1 MEPKALLQNL
11 TEAGATKFVLSD
23 INNTSACLDTV
34 RMTQDMEI
42 EPVLG
47 IDFRNSAWQC
57 YVGIAKNNTG
67 FHQLNTHLSEHL
79 HAKKHFEERAP
90 ELEDT
95 LIIYP
100 FSAVK
105 NCSWITE
112 LRNNEFIGV
121 TPRDLNVVRFSKI
134 ATLLK
139 EKLVILQTITFRGKR
154 DFNGHRL
161 LRAIANNCL
170 LSKLPVSEQGNPEDK
185 VLSME
190 ELKEIYADFP
200 HIIKQSEELL
210 KQCSIH
216 YDFGTEHPHKN
227 LKVYSTSEE
236 DDYELIR
243 KLAMDGLAYRYP
255 EPTQEV
261 LDRIEKELHIIKEKN
276 FISYFLINWDITS
289 YARSKGYFYVGRG
302 SGANSVIAYL
312 LKITNVDP
320 IDLDLY
326 FERFINLY
334 RQNPPDFDIDFSWT
348 DRDDVTRY
356 IFERFDH
363 VTLLAVYNTFQYRAV
378 VRELGKVFGL
388 PKHEIDLLS
397 SGKFTISALDHL
409 SQLVLRYSTL
419 IQGFPNHLSVHACG
433 ILITQNP
440 IHTYCGTF
448 LPPKGYPTTQIDM
461 VIAEDVGIHKFDILS
476 QRGLGKI
483 KDTLAIVRYN
493 RPLEAQIDI
502 HDIQRFKEDEGI
514 KHMLRNA
521 EAIGCFY
528 VESPAMRMLLKKL
541 QVDDYLG
548 LVAASSVIRPGV
560 AKSGMMK
567 EYIQRFRFPEK
578 RKDAHPAMLEIMPD
592 TFGVMVYQEDVIKV
606 AHYFAG
612 LDLGEADVLRRGMS
626 GKFRSRD
633 EFNKAKDAFF
643 TKAQAK
649 GHAAEMV
656 AEVWRQVESFA
667 GYAFAKGH
675 SASYAVESYQSL
687 FLKTYYPLEYM
698 VATINNS
705 GGFYSPE
712 FYVHEARMH
721 GADIQP
727 PCINRS
733 GAETI
738 IYDKSVVLGFGMIR
752 ALNHDAIKNI
762 LKCKMEGDEFLSFH
776 DFTERTN
783 LSLEQVSLLIRVG
796 AFRFTG
802 EGKKELLW
810 KAHLSIHKKPKTE
823 APLKLAL
830 ESAPKEYKI
839 PPLYTAHL
847 EDAFDHLEL
856 LGFPLCHPFELLKTG
871 VEGHVLSEDL
881 PRCNGKKVTTV
892 GYLVTV
898 KTTKTANGR
907 AMYFGTFVDQKGDWL
922 DSVHFP
928 PIAEKYPFRGKGI
941 YLIYGKV
948 TEEFGCYQIEAEFL
962 DKLSIVPD
970 PRYDDARTTTQMQI
984 FEY

>member
-1 MEPKALLQNL
+1 M
-11 TEAGATKFVLSD
+11 LSD
-23 INNTSACLDTV
+23 INNTSACLETV
-34 RMTQDMEI
+34 RMAQDMEI

-47 IDFRNSAWQC
+47 IDFRNSAWKC
-57 YVGIAKNNTG
+57 YVGIAKNNHG
-67 FHQLNTHLSEHL
+67 FHQLNNHLSEHL
-79 HAKKHFEERAP
+79 HAKKPFEDRAP

-95 LIIYP
+95 LVIYP
-100 FSAVK
+100 FFAVK
-105 NCSWITE
+105 E
-112 LRNNEFIGV
+112 LDWVSDLRFNEFIGI
-121 TPRDLNVVRFSKI
+121 TPRDLNLVRFSKI

-139 EKLVILQTITFRGKR
+139 DKLVILQTTTFRGKR

-161 LRAIANNCL
+161 LRAIDNNCL
-170 LSKLPVSEQGNPEDK
+170 LSKLPVFEQGHPDDK
-185 VLSME
+185 VHSVK
-190 ELKEIYADFP
+190 ELKEIYKDFP
-200 HIIKQSEELL
+200 HIIKQSESLL
-210 KQCSIH
+210 EQCSIH
-216 YDFGTEHPHKN
+216 YDFGTDHPHKN
-227 LKVYSTSEE
+227 LKVYSSSEE
-236 DDYELIR
+236 EDYKLIR
-243 KLAMDGLAYRYP
+243 KLAMEGLPYRYP
-255 EPTQEV
+255 NSTQEV
-261 LDRIEKELHIIKEKN
+261 LDRIEKELRIIKEKN
-276 FISYFLINWDITS
+276 FISYFLINWDITC

-312 LKITNVDP
+312 LRITDVDP

-356 IFERFDH
+356 IFDRFPH
-363 VTLLAVYNTFQYRAV
+363 VTLMAVYNTFQYRAV

-397 SGKFTISALDHL
+397 SGRFTLSSLDHI

-433 ILITQNP
+433 ILITQEP
-440 IHTYCGTF
+440 IHTFCGTF
-448 LPPKGYPTTQIDM
+448 LPPKGYPTTQVDM
-461 VIAEDVGIHKFDILS
+461 VIAEDLGLHKFDILS

-493 RPLEAQIDI
+493 RPLEASIDI

-528 VESPAMRMLLKKL
+528 VESPAMRMLLRKL

-560 AKSGMMK
+560 AKSGMMR

-592 TFGVMVYQEDVIKV
+592 TYGVMVYQEDVIKV

-626 GKFRSRD
+626 GKFRSRE

-643 TKAQAK
+643 TKAHAK
-649 GHAAEMV
+649 GHSVEMV

-705 GGFYSPE
+705 GGFYAPE
-712 FYVHEARMH
+712 FYIHEARMH

-733 GAETI
+733 GAETLI
-738 IYDKSVVLGFGMIR
+738 FDKTVVLGFRLIR
-752 ALNHDAIKNI
+752 ALNHEAIKSI
-762 LKCKMEGDEFLSFH
+762 LEIRMKGGEFLSFH

-796 AFRFTG
+796 SFHFTG

-830 ESAPKEYKI
+830 EAAPKDYKI

-881 PRCNGKKVTTV
+881 PRCKNKKVTAV
-892 GYLVTV
+892 GYLATV

-922 DSVHFP
+922 DSVHLP

-962 DKLSIVPD
+962 DKLPIVPD

-984 FEY
+984 FNKQSKKARSIHS